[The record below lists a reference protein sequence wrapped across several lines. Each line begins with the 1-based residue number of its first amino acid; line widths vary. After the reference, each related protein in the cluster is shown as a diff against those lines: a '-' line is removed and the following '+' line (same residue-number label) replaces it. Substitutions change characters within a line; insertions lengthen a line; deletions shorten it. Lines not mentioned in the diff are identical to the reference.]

1 MLFQL
6 FCLCEW
12 PGLFFSI
19 ICIHIFPDKESIRVS
34 FFLTLKN
41 TLSFKQTV
49 QNTLSIWS
57 GISALTET
65 SLLPVLARMDTQCH
79 RAHRLCLWAVQGYLG
94 ACSTRPTHSSG
105 ASRAQFLASHIHQR
119 AVWMAGQDSWF
130 LWTSTFAAPFQS
142 SVKNTK
148 QCNSSSSILA
158 ACYLRNT
165 VLFFLME
172 NIEMLV
178 FQIRVET
185 NHRK

>member
-12 PGLFFSI
+12 PGLFFII

-41 TLSFKQTV
+41 TLLFKQTV

-79 RAHRLCLWAVQGYLG
+79 RAHSLCLWAVQGYLG
-94 ACSTRPTHSSG
+94 ACSTWPTHSSG
-105 ASRAQFLASHIHQR
+105 ASRAQLLASHIHLEVSGLYGWQAR
-119 AVWMAGQDSWF
+119 IPGSSEPRHLQLLFRVLLRIQNSVIPAPQF
-130 LWTSTFAAPFQS
+130 LLPTTSETQS
-142 SVKNTK
+142 CS
-148 QCNSSSSILA
+148 
-158 ACYLRNT
+158 
-165 VLFFLME
+165 F
-172 NIEMLV
+172 
-178 FQIRVET
+178 
-185 NHRK
+185 